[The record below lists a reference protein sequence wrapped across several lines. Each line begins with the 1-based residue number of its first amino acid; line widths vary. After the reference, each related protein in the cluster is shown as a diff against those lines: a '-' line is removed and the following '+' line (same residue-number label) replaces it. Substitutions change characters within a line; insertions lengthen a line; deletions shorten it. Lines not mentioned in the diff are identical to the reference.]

1 MLSASFKWAPIV
13 SGEIKMLV
21 IEKMDTFSLEGNHFS
36 LTQDAEQFSVSP
48 KKINLNQN
56 SAILFRFSS

>member
-1 MLSASFKWAPIV
+1 M

-36 LTQDAEQFSVSP
+36 RTQDAEQFSVSP
-48 KKINLNQN
+48 KKIN
-56 SAILFRFSS
+56 FRQVFFTNRKIDGGL